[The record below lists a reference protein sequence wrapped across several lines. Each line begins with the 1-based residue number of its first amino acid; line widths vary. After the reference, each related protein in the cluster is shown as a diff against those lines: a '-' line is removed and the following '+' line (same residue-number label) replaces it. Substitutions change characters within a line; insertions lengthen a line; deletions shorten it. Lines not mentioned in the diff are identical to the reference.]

1 MTSALMSSVDRSKT
15 NEILESLKKHDNT
28 RYEPYFKPEFGFSY
42 NELESFD
49 LIEQINFFEALEKAG
64 VAVSTQALFTIL
76 KCDTCSFP
84 YFSIKYVCTFCRSS
98 NIVRGAAIE
107 HDSCGNVDFYYKYA
121 ASDGKLRCDK
131 CQKELKA
138 LGVDYSKIS
147 YFYKCQECNAMLPEI
162 EQLYG
167 CLHCGKFSRQDEPQ
181 ILHLFKYDIKSEKLS
196 AVFDKS
202 RYMSSIK
209 DRLDKIGIRSVFS
222 DTITGSSSIMHTFD
236 LVVYDKQDR
245 PLVVLH
251 ILESPL
257 DGINDDEAKVLSFI
271 GRCLDVNVS
280 NKVLISLSKLKDR
293 AKILAGAHGVNVI
306 ETSDQHNNH
315 HLTKV
320 VDIVTRLCNSP
331 KNKDASL

>member
-1 MTSALMSSVDRSKT
+1 MSSGDRSKT

-42 NELESFD
+42 DELESFN
-49 LIEQINFFEALEKAG
+49 LKEQINFFEALEKAG

-76 KCDTCSFP
+76 KCDKCSYP

-98 NIVRGAAIE
+98 SITRGTAIE
-107 HDSCGNVDFYYKYA
+107 HDSCGNVDFDYKYV
-121 ASDGKLRCDK
+121 ASDGKLKCDK

-138 LGVDYSKIS
+138 LGVDYSKIG
-147 YFYKCQECNAMLPEI
+147 YFYKCQECNAMLPEV

-167 CLHCGKFSRQDEPQ
+167 CLHCGKFSRQNEPQ
-181 ILHLFKYDIKSEKLS
+181 ILHLYKYTIKSEKLS

-202 RYMSSIK
+202 GYVSSIK

-222 DTITGSSSIMHTFD
+222 DAVTGSSSIMHTFD
-236 LVVYDKQDR
+236 LVVYDNLDR
-245 PLVVLH
+245 PQVLLH

-257 DGINDDEAKVLSFI
+257 NGINDDEATVLLFI

-280 NKVLISLSKLKDR
+280 NKILISLSKLKDR
-293 AKILAGAHGVNVI
+293 AKILASAYGVNVI
-306 ETSDQHNNH
+306 ETSDQHDDH

-320 VDIVTRLCNSP
+320 VDTVTQLCNTP

>member
-1 MTSALMSSVDRSKT
+1 MSALMNSVDRSKT

-84 YFSIKYVCTFCRSS
+84 YFSIKYVCAFCRSS

-107 HDSCGNVDFYYKYA
+107 HDSCGNVDFDYKYA

-167 CLHCGKFSRQDEPQ
+167 CLHCGKFSSQNEPQ
-181 ILHLFKYDIKSEKLS
+181 ILHLFKYDIKPEKLS

-202 RYMSSIK
+202 RYMSSIM

-222 DTITGSSSIMHTFD
+222 DTITGSSSIVHTFD

-257 DGINDDEAKVLSFI
+257 NGINDDEASVLSFL

-280 NKVLISLSKLKDR
+280 NKILISLSKLKER

-306 ETSDQHNNH
+306 ETSDQHNNY

-320 VDIVTRLCNSP
+320 VDTVTQLCNSL
-331 KNKDASL
+331 K

>member
-1 MTSALMSSVDRSKT
+1 MISALMSSGVRSKT
-15 NEILESLKKHDNT
+15 NEILESLKKHGNT
-28 RYEPYFKPEFGFSY
+28 RYEPYFRPEFGFSY
-42 NELESFD
+42 NELESFN
-49 LIEQINFFEALEKAG
+49 LKEQINSFQALEKAG
-64 VAVSTQALFTIL
+64 VAVPAQALFTIL
-76 KCDTCSFP
+76 KCDTCSYP

-98 NIVRGAAIE
+98 SITRGTAIE
-107 HDSCGNVDFYYKYA
+107 HDSCGNVDFDYKYV

-181 ILHLFKYDIKSEKLS
+181 ILQLFKYTLKSEKLS

-202 RYMSSIK
+202 SYVSSIK
-209 DRLDKIGIRSVFS
+209 DRLDKIGIRSVFP

-245 PLVVLH
+245 PQVVLH
-251 ILESPL
+251 ILESQL
-257 DGINDDEAKVLSFI
+257 SGSDDDEAKVLSLI
-271 GRCLDVNVS
+271 GRCLDVNVP
-280 NKVLISLSKLKDR
+280 NKILISLSKLKDR

-306 ETSDQHNNH
+306 ETNDQHNNH

-320 VDIVTRLCNSP
+320 VDIVTQLCNSP
-331 KNKDASL
+331 KNKDVSL

>member
-1 MTSALMSSVDRSKT
+1 MMSALMSSVDRRKI
-15 NEILESLKKHDNT
+15 NEKLESLKKHDNT

-42 NELESFD
+42 NELESFN
-49 LIEQINFFEALEKAG
+49 LIEQINFFEALETAG

-76 KCDTCSFP
+76 KCDKCSFP
-84 YFSIKYVCTFCRSS
+84 YFFIKYVCTFCRSS
-98 NIVRGAAIE
+98 NIARGAAIE
-107 HDSCGNVDFYYKYA
+107 HDSCGNVDFDYKYV

-167 CLHCGKFSRQDEPQ
+167 CLHCGKFSRQNEPQ
-181 ILHLFKYDIKSEKLS
+181 ILHLFKYTIKSEKLS
-196 AVFDKS
+196 AVFDKG
-202 RYMSSIK
+202 RYVSSIK

-257 DGINDDEAKVLSFI
+257 NGINDDEATVLSFL

-280 NKVLISLSKLKDR
+280 NKILISLSKLKDR

-306 ETSDQHNNH
+306 ETTDQHHNH

-320 VDIVTRLCNSP
+320 VDTVTQLCNGP